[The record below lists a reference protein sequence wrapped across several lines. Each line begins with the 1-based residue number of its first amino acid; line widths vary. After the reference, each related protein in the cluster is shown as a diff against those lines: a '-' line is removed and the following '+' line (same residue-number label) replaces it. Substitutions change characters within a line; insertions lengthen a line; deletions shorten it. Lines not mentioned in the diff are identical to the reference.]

1 MSDRHVMTDQP
12 DVVDVVISAQ
22 EAQALHRAV
31 EELPSV
37 QRALIRALL
46 ETPVPSYAEIS
57 SRLNMPIGSI
67 GPIRGR
73 ALQRLASA
81 LAPGASA

>member
-1 MSDRHVMTDQP
+1 MTDQS
-12 DVVDVVISAQ
+12 DMVDVLISTQ
-22 EAQALHRAV
+22 EAEALHRAV
-31 EELPSV
+31 EELPSH

-57 SRLNMPIGSI
+57 HRLNMPIGSI

-73 ALQRLASA
+73 ALQRLAAA
-81 LAPGASA
+81 LAPLRA